1 MYIDKTKTD
10 GTLVSAMD
18 TISHRK
24 EAPPMERGIYFD
36 GWFKH
41 NHCYHPSLPIRSAQM
56 LEDLE
61 RYHGTV
67 LTWAGLGG
75 GSISLPYLHHE
86 AFGPV
91 DPRMQVYGYMNDSEF
106 IAECNKRGIRLFGIV
121 FEVQGWEYPVVMSED
136 GKIIRMNKRAEEVEG
151 HDWYGLREFSQDK
164 WPDAFPTSL
173 KDYYPDGI
181 RDEDGNLVT
190 DLWEYCAIRDMHG
203 NPIHAQW
210 VEVKNHEE
218 TCYQMCRNNAVWR
231 EYMKK
236 IIMLMIDAGV
246 PGVQLDECE
255 LPMTAISSGG
265 CFCDSCMKQF
275 NQYLKER
282 KAAGLLGPEWD
293 GIDLDTFHY
302 GEYLK
307 SAGSSYPEGAPFYR
321 DYWEFQVR
329 NVRKYFGEMA
339 DFIRQYGMEKYG
351 RKIEVSGNFYN
362 MQPAYYPIENKVDI
376 VVTEMD
382 HTLFRQPYYYRF
394 CAGFAP
400 GKPVIIAENP
410 YGGIIPKLL
419 TMLDKGKGYDLYR
432 IFLLE
437 ASVYGCNM
445 SIPYGGWLGNTI
457 KDCFWAPRELTASV
471 QDFLYNN
478 ENLYPRTRSKGAAVL
493 YSYGSYYWRDS
504 NKGSGA
510 NGMQDSY
517 DNLMDAT
524 SVAWVDPDLKP
535 VPFWDV
541 IRAMSDRNAQ
551 YDTIMLPDGDFRPDD
566 FTAERLAGYPLVI
579 VPDDYVLTE
588 NQQSILLDYAKNGGK
603 VLVAGRLAEGT
614 SLLENLLATG
624 NAVHVPIEA
633 ADTSYMDAFMS
644 AFEALYSPIAPAACG
659 DERVG
664 IQRFDDEN
672 STYVHILNYQYN
684 ADADCIDPIPELTVQ
699 VKDAAGKQ
707 LQVIVPEG
715 MPQPEYDISQDKGD
729 AIILLKNAGLYTVLH
744 FS

>member
-1 MYIDKTKTD
+1 
-10 GTLVSAMD
+10 
-18 TISHRK
+18 
-24 EAPPMERGIYFD
+24 MERGIYFD
-36 GWFKH
+36 GWYKH
-41 NHCYHPSLPIRSAQM
+41 NHCYHPSLPIRSRQM
-56 LEDLE
+56 LEELE
-61 RYHGTV
+61 EYHGTI

-91 DPRMQVYGYMNDSEF
+91 DPRLQIYGFMNDSEF

-121 FEVQGWEYPVVMSED
+121 FEVQGWEFPAVFSED
-136 GKIIRMNKRAEEVEG
+136 GKLLRLNKRAEEVES

-164 WPDAFPTSL
+164 YPNAFPTGL

-181 RDEDGNLVT
+181 RDEDGNLIT
-190 DLWEYCAIRDMHG
+190 DLGEACCIRDMHG

-210 VEVKNHEE
+210 VEVKNHQQA
-218 TCYQMCRNNAVWR
+218 CYQMCRNNPVWR
-231 EYMKK
+231 DYLKK
-236 IIMLMIDAGV
+236 IIMLQIDAGV

-265 CFCDSCMKQF
+265 CFCKSCMKLF
-275 NQYLKER
+275 NAYLKQR
-282 KAAGLLGPEWD
+282 KAAGILGKEWD

-307 SAGSSYPEGAPFYR
+307 ANNCTYPEGAPFYR

-329 NVRKYFGEMA
+329 HVRAYFGELA
-339 DFIRQYGMEKYG
+339 DFARSYALEKHG
-351 RKIEVSGNFYN
+351 RKIEISGNFYN

-419 TMLDKGKGYDLYR
+419 TMLDEGKGYDLYR

-437 ASVYGCNM
+437 ASMYGCNM
-445 SIPYGGWLGNTI
+445 SIPFGGWMGNTI
-457 KDCFWAPRELTASV
+457 KDAFWAPRKLTASV
-471 QDFLYNN
+471 QDFLYHN
-478 ENLYPRTRSKGAAVL
+478 EALYPRTRSTGAAVL

-517 DNLMDAT
+517 ENLMDAT
-524 SVAWVDPDLKP
+524 SSTWVDPDQKP

-551 YDTIMLPDGDFRPDD
+551 YDTLMLPDGDFRPDD
-566 FTAERLAGYPLVI
+566 FTADRIAGYPLVI
-579 VPDDYVLTE
+579 VPDAYVLTE
-588 NQQSILLDYAKNGGK
+588 NQQQILLDYAHSGGK
-603 VLVAGRLAEGT
+603 LLVLGRLAEDT
-614 SLLENLLATG
+614 DLLERLMATG
-624 NAVHVPIEA
+624 NTVHVPIR
-633 ADTSYMDAFMS
+633 DTAYMPDFMA
-644 AFEALYSPIAPAACG
+644 AFEQVYAPISPVTCTAEKIG
-659 DERVG
+659 VQRYDDSGRV
-664 IQRFDDEN
+664 
-672 STYVHILNYQYN
+672 YVHVLNYNYD
-684 ADADCIDPIPELTVQ
+684 ADADKIQPASEIVLR
-699 VKDAAGKQ
+699 VKAVADKA
-707 LQVIVPEG
+707 LEIIVPEG
-715 MPQPEYDISQDKGD
+715 QIISEYSLQSDGD
-729 AIILLKNAGLYTVLH
+729 DLTITLQNVGLYTVLS
-744 FS
+744 FAQ

>member
-1 MYIDKTKTD
+1 
-10 GTLVSAMD
+10 
-18 TISHRK
+18 
-24 EAPPMERGIYFD
+24 MERGIYFD

-41 NHCYHPSLPIRSAQM
+41 NHCYHPSLPIRSQQM

-91 DPRMQVYGYMNDSEF
+91 DPRMQVYGFMNDSEF
-106 IAECNKRGIRLFGIV
+106 IAECNKRGIKLFGIV

-136 GKIIRMNKRAEEVEG
+136 GKIIRMNKRAEEIEG
-151 HDWYGLREFSQDK
+151 HDWYGLREFSQNK

-181 RDEDGNLVT
+181 RDEDGNPVT
-190 DLWEYCAIRDMHG
+190 DLWESCATRDMHG

-210 VEVKNHEE
+210 VEIKDHEE
-218 TCYQMCRNNAVWR
+218 SCYQMCRNNAVWR
-231 EYMKK
+231 EYLKK

-265 CFCDSCMKQF
+265 CFCDSCMKLF
-275 NQYLKER
+275 TQYLQER

-293 GIDLDTFHY
+293 GIDLSTFHY

-307 SAGSSYPEGAPFYR
+307 KTGNTYPEGAPFYR

-329 NVRKYFGEMA
+329 HVRKYFGELA
-339 DFIRQYGMEKYG
+339 DFIRQYGKEKYG
-351 RKIEVSGNFYN
+351 RDIQVSGNFYN

-419 TMLDKGKGYDLYR
+419 TMLDQGKGYDLYR

-445 SIPYGGWLGNTI
+445 SIPYGGWMGNTI
-457 KDCFWAPRELTASV
+457 KDSFWAPRELTASV
-471 QDFLYNN
+471 QDFLYEN
-478 ENLYPRTRSKGAAVL
+478 ERLYPRTRSKGAAVL

-566 FTAERLAGYPLVI
+566 FTADRLAGYPMVI
-579 VPDDYVLTE
+579 VPDNYVLTE
-588 NQQSILLDYAKNGGK
+588 NQQHILLDYAKAGGK
-603 VLVAGRLAEGT
+603 VLVVGRLAEGT
-614 SLLENLLATG
+614 ALLSDLLATG
-624 NAVHVPIEA
+624 NAVHVPINP
-633 ADTSYMDAFMS
+633 ADTSYMEAFLS
-644 AFEALYSPIAPAACG
+644 AFEAMYAPIAPAVCA

-672 STYVHILNYQYN
+672 GTYVHILNYQYS
-684 ADADCIDPIPELTVQ
+684 AELDRIEAIPELDLH
-699 VKDAAGKQ
+699 VKGVAGNK
-707 LQVIVPEG
+707 LEILALDGKTPTNHSIH
-715 MPQPEYDISQDKGD
+715 MDNSDICIQ
-729 AIILLKNAGLYTVLH
+729 LKNVGLYTVLV
-744 FS
+744 FR